1 MENGEDNGEENSQ
14 LVRLTLKNNFNYLPW
29 LASQNY
35 NFPFSFVES
44 SSPSTHSSDSGSRT
58 IFNLKK
64 RISELESE
72 VTVFRRKLKIVPIL
86 FAHEGKDCTEFVIN
100 FRLVLVYIRKKENNT
115 RLIVSTPI
123 FRNYEGVS

>member
-14 LVRLTLKNNFNYLPW
+14 LVRLTLKNNFNYLFI
-29 LASQNY
+29 AVAGITTQIY

-72 VTVFRRKLKIVPIL
+72 VTVLRRKLKIVPIL
-86 FAHEGKDCTEFVIN
+86 FAQEGKDCTEFVIII
-100 FRLVLVYIRKKENNT
+100 FVLC
-115 RLIVSTPI
+115 
-123 FRNYEGVS
+123 